1 MPRELGP
8 WLLRGMVVGL
18 IVLGAG
24 GRVLMRIIAHTE
36 HRQHYV
42 LTVGGTLTVIFAGT
56 VMGLI
61 CGSIYYL
68 ARRFIAKPW
77 LRTALFAVV
86 VEIIV
91 WRGVSEL
98 LPRPKLMFLGLAVIY
113 IAIIDVLGRRRRV
126 PAA

>member
-1 MPRELGP
+1 MPRELGS
-8 WLLRGMVVGL
+8 WLLRGMAVGL

-24 GRVLMRIIAHTE
+24 GRVLMRIIAHME
-36 HRQHYV
+36 HRQQYV
-42 LTVGGTLTVIFAGT
+42 LTFGGTLTVIFAGT
-56 VMGLI
+56 VMGLVS
-61 CGSIYYL
+61 GAIYYL

-77 LRTALFAVV
+77 LRMAVFAVV

-98 LPRPKLMFLGLAVIY
+98 LPIPKLMFLGLAMIY
-113 IAIIDVLGRRRRV
+113 IAIMGVLGRGRV